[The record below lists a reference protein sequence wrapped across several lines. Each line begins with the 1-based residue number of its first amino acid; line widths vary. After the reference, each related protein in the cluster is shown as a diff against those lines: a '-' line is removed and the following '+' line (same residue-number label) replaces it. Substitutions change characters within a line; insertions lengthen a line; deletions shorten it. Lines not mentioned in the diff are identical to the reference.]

1 MVVGRGNEEG
11 MRAARG
17 KSAIAFGASA
27 SAKATADGAS
37 GAFVSAISEI
47 KPGRSITIEL
57 NGLKLNEGWV

>member
-1 MVVGRGNEEG
+1 LR
-11 MRAARG
+11 RIRFAKASWLA
-17 KSAIAFGASA
+17 KASA